1 MSVAVEDDVNIGGRV
16 SVDRCEV
23 AALAGG
29 IPGTVGSAFVVFGN
43 DASARP
49 SLLRRL
55 ASAFTA
61 LTGSPM
67 VRLEMPAGETKEGRS
82 WVTAPTTP
90 MRTPSLTMI
99 VDALRGAATFVVPF
113 S

>member
-1 MSVAVEDDVNIGGRV
+1 TGAKLPPWL
-16 SVDRCEV
+16 
-23 AALAGG
+23 AAS
-29 IPGTVGSAFVVFGN
+29 PEPSA
-43 DASARP
+43 APSWYSATTTSARP